1 MPRDEGLEDEDEP
14 SYRPP
19 LPPDDRLWRHPSE
32 MAPVAE
38 EPAPRPPRV
47 WAIAAVAGL
56 VGAVVSAG
64 LTVALTRDD
73 DPALVTRVVER
84 EAVPL
89 RPIEAD
95 GPQSVSELAARVR
108 PAVVQLVSD
117 SREGSGVVF
126 RDDGHILTN
135 HHVTKGMT
143 AVAVVLPDGR
153 RLTGTVVG
161 TDDATD
167 LAVVKVEGGPFPPAV
182 MGTATTLRTGD
193 GVVTV
198 GGPAVSAGIVS
209 ALGRTTDAGGTRL
222 YDMIQTDA
230 SVAAASSGGALL
242 DRSGAV
248 IGISTAIGAADGV
261 GFATPI
267 DIAWSVASELIDHGR
282 ATHVWLGVEG
292 SDHADGGATVTKV
305 MTGSPAHHAGLQV
318 GDRIVSVAGDPVR
331 TMAAV
336 VVALRSRRVGEQ
348 VGLRYVRDG
357 ATRDLRV
364 TLRERP
370 RREAVD

>member
-1 MPRDEGLEDEDEP
+1 MARDEGLDDEDEP
-14 SYRPP
+14 SYRRP

-32 MAPVAE
+32 MTPEVEDGEAR
-38 EPAPRPPRV
+38 APRM
-47 WAIAAVAGL
+47 WAVAAVAAL
-56 VGAVVSAG
+56 VGALVSAG
-64 LTVALTRDD
+64 LTVALTRDED
-73 DPALVTRVVER
+73 DAEPAVVSRVVER

-89 RPIEAD
+89 RPIEGD

-108 PAVVQLVSD
+108 PAVVHLVTD
-117 SREGSGVVF
+117 AHEGSGVVF

-135 HHVTKGMT
+135 HHVTKGAS
-143 AVAVVLPDGR
+143 AVTVVLNDGR
-153 RLTGTVVG
+153 RLTGNVVG
-161 TDDATD
+161 TDDVTD

-193 GVVTV
+193 GVVAV

-209 ALGRTTDAGGTRL
+209 ALGRTTEAGGVRL
-222 YDMIQTDA
+222 YDLIQTDA
-230 SVAAASSGGALL
+230 AVSGASSGGALL

-248 IGISTAIGAADGV
+248 IGISTAVGAADGV

-292 SDHADGGATVTKV
+292 SDHADGGATITKV
-305 MTGSPAHHAGLQV
+305 MTGSPAEDAGLQV
-318 GDRIVSVAGDPVR
+318 GDRIVAVAGEPVR
-331 TMAAV
+331 TMASV
-336 VVALRSRRVGEQ
+336 VVALRARRVGEQ
-348 VGLRYVRDG
+348 VGMSVVREG
-357 ATRDLRV
+357 ATRDVRV

-370 RREAVD
+370 RRD